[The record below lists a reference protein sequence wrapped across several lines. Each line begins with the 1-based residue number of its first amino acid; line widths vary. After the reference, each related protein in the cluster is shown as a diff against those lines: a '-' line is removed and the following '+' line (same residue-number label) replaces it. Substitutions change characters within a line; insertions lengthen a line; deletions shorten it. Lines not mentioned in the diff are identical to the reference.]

1 MGDEENPT
9 MLAASQASP
18 QVGMG
23 SQNRPQD
30 DIILQDEIAGFAPA
44 VPVRPELKAPL
55 DPYDKKPRLS
65 LMMLM
70 GRPDPVCFTAAGLV
84 PYIWA

>member
-1 MGDEENPT
+1 MREEEDPA
-9 MLAASQASP
+9 MPAALQAPP

-30 DIILQDEIAGFAPA
+30 DIILKNKIADLAPV
-44 VPVRPELKAPL
+44 VPVRPELKMRL
-55 DPYDKKPRLS
+55 DPYGKKPRLS

-70 GRPDPVCFTAAGLV
+70 EPVCFTAAGLV
-84 PYIWA
+84 SYIWA